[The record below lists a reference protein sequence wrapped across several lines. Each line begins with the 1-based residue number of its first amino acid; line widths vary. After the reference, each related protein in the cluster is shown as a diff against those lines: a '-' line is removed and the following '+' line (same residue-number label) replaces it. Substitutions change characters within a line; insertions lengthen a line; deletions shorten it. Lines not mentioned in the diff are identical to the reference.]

1 MSKKDKIMIVLGSTA
16 GILLIFAISFF
27 CAAMLCTPK
36 QDIEQNHTIRVYINE
51 DDSLIYKLQQ
61 DVERLSTMIDKLSAD
76 TLVLELRRPTIGE

>member
-1 MSKKDKIMIVLGSTA
+1 MSKKNKIMIVLGSTA

-27 CAAMLCTPK
+27 CAAMFCTPK